1 MLFAGKGGPSVKLSP
16 DSVPAWDPVD
26 TDNHTRELLRDVFPR
41 LTLGVISLQLLH
53 TGLVSSLIQAL

>member
-1 MLFAGKGGPSVKLSP
+1 MLFAGKSVELSP
-16 DSVPAWDPVD
+16 DSVPVWDPVD
-26 TDNHTRELLRDVFPR
+26 TASHMRELLRDVFPR